1 MFGIGTG
8 NAGKS
13 TFGSSAAGG
22 GGFGGSGGGTSGFG
36 GFGGFGSTSTAPSS
50 GMFGGGNQ
58 TQAASSGASMFGS
71 TAASSA
77 APSLG
82 LFGNAAASSAAAPST
97 SLFGGTSTSA
107 ATTSSGLFGGSGASA
122 TTAAAPSTGMFGS
135 TATST
140 AAPSSGLFGNTA
152 TTSAAAPSSGL
163 FGNTTTTSAAAPS
176 SGLFGN
182 TSTSAAAPSTS
193 LFGNTAT
200 SSAAAPSSGLFG
212 NTTTA
217 SAAAPSSGLFGNT
230 ATTSAAAPS
239 SGLFGNAST
248 TSAAAPSTS
257 LFGNTA
263 TSAAAAPSTSLFG
276 NTATSAAAPS
286 TSLFGNTAAST
297 TNTNAGNTAAAPS
310 TAAITGKTKFVDLP
324 ANIREILTSV
334 EKQKQVQI
342 QIGNTIM
349 ADETEKD
356 VKQVGELIQ
365 RLAQEL
371 EVVKMTLTGD
381 QARVEDAK
389 AQAQFAVKHAEK
401 AASLVAHATDDG
413 SWAQSGLTPLQVAN
427 RQKAL
432 MALQQDSG
440 EAAAAAL
447 LFNQGEM
454 DGKSTTVADP
464 YEAVRRIQFA
474 SMHQDVARE
483 YYWSWLERVES
494 SAGLLAERLDQL
506 ERHVSSAV
514 ARAQAADG
522 VQKRPYDSEPAQR
535 PSPRAVSDVIQYQN
549 DSFLAIAGKVAALD
563 ESHDWLRGIVSSA
576 APASKRHEWDSD
588 SIQRLYEYQ
597 SRRLQLRR
605 QRVAAL
611 RAQIS
616 RREEQI
622 ALATQLRDEL
632 NDRARLQQPTESIE
646 ETQLQSVTKRR
657 RKCQRAETALRSD
670 RLILAKALCS
680 VVGLRLVETDV
691 FAGVD
696 ERARLFGLPWPGKDD
711 WTKYPADYINAC
723 VGHCIHVFSVLSHYL
738 HLNLPFCIFKRG
750 SRLLVRPN
758 WRQVDE
764 GEAALHEDDRPRFV
778 VGLAMLF
785 YDIAFMCHRQGV
797 RVPVEQ
803 VTDAVEN
810 MRLVVLALD
819 EPENEAVARLPFT
832 LDVYAVVQEVMR
844 MYSLESEAALQ
855 QIHDVLRQLHL
866 CDDTV
871 DAIDF
876 DDDENWAII

>member
-1 MFGIGTG
+1 MFGFGSG
-8 NAGKS
+8 NTGKS
-13 TFGSSAAGG
+13 TFGSSTTGG
-22 GGFGGSGGGTSGFG
+22 SGFGGSGGGTSGFG
-36 GFGGFGSTSTAPSS
+36 GFGSTSAAAPSS
-50 GMFGGGNQ
+50 GLFGGANQ
-58 TQAASSGASMFGS
+58 TQAASSGTSMFGS
-71 TAASSA
+71 TAVSSA

-82 LFGNAAASSAAAPST
+82 LFGNAAASTTAAPST
-97 SLFGGTSTSA
+97 SLFGGTNTS
-107 ATTSSGLFGGSGASA
+107 
-122 TTAAAPSTGMFGS
+122 AAAPSAGMFGG

-140 AAPSSGLFGNTA
+140 AATSSGLFGNTA
-152 TTSAAAPSSGL
+152 TSAAAPNSG
-163 FGNTTTTSAAAPS
+163 
-176 SGLFGN
+176 
-182 TSTSAAAPSTS
+182 

-212 NTTTA
+212 NTATSSAAAPSSGLFGNAATS

-230 ATTSAAAPS
+230 STS
-239 SGLFGNAST
+239 T
-248 TSAAAPSTS
+248 AAPSTN

-263 TSAAAAPSTSLFG
+263 TS
-276 NTATSAAAPS
+276 
-286 TSLFGNTAAST
+286 T
-297 TNTNAGNTAAAPS
+297 TNTNACSTTAAPS
-310 TAAITGKTKFVDLP
+310 NTAITGKTKFVDLP
-324 ANIREILTSV
+324 TNIREILTSV

-440 EAAAAAL
+440 EATAAAL
-447 LFNQGEM
+447 LLNQGEM

-522 VQKRPYDSEPAQR
+522 VQKRPYDSEPALR
-535 PSPRAVSDVIQYQN
+535 PSPKAVSDVIQYQN

-563 ESHDWLRGIVSSA
+563 ENVPPVNKTS
-576 APASKRHEWDSD
+576 EWDSG
-588 SIQRLYEYQ
+588 SIQKLYEYQ

-622 ALATQLRDEL
+622 AVATQLRDEL
-632 NDRARLQQPTESIE
+632 KDRARLQDLQPTESTE
-646 ETQLQSVTKRR
+646 EKQQLVTKRR

-670 RLILAKALCS
+670 RLILAKVLCS

-691 FAGVD
+691 FAGMD
-696 ERARLFGLPWPGKDD
+696 ERARLFGLPWPGKDY

-723 VGHCIHVFSVLSHYL
+723 VGHCIHVFSVLSHYF
-738 HLNLPFCIFKRG
+738 HLNLPFHIFKRG
-750 SRLLVRPN
+750 SCLLIRPN
-758 WRQVDE
+758 WRQVEE
-764 GEAALHEDDRPRFV
+764 GEATLSIEDNQPRFI

-810 MRLVVLALD
+810 MRLAVLALD
-819 EPENEAVARLPFT
+819 EPENEAVVRLPFT
-832 LDVYAVVQEVMR
+832 LDIYAVVQEVMR
-844 MYSLESEAALQ
+844 MYNLETETALQ

-871 DAIDF
+871 DTIDF